1 MRVHIQYNTY
11 NRVLEKL
18 LKTVVR
24 LTTIGLINEN
34 VMILL
39 RGD

>member
-1 MRVHIQYNTY
+1 MRVHIHYNTY
-11 NRVLEKL
+11 NRMLEKL

-39 RGD
+39 